1 MLLILEEYFRDHPI
15 KRRIVE
21 GLYERGISVN
31 NGKFYTND
39 IELSISEVAK
49 SFRVNRRTVYD
60 TIKIIENTPGV
71 KEIMARLKPSPNITN
86 VAPLMGDQVATL
98 YISPGYFSKAMSSLL
113 ECVRKY
119 GSYVKEIYGRN
130 QNREEVILRAIFYKT
145 VPKTIFEEL
154 AKIDGIGRIVIEAPG
169 NEFEEPICTKCEV
182 KVCPSKLSSGI
193 FEEKLPEF

>member
-31 NGKFYTND
+31 NGKFYSND

-60 TIKIIENTPGV
+60 TIRIIENTAGV
-71 KEIMARLKPSPNITN
+71 REIMSRIRPSPDLTN
-86 VAPLMGDQVATL
+86 VAPLMGDQVVTL
-98 YISPGYFSKAMSSLL
+98 FISPGYFSKAMSSLL

-119 GSYVKEIYGRN
+119 GSYVKEIYGKN
-130 QNREEVILRAIFYKT
+130 QNKDEVILRTIFYRT
-145 VPKTIFEEL
+145 VPKTVFEEL
-154 AKIDGIGRIVIEAPG
+154 SRIDGIGRIVIETPK
-169 NEFEEPICTKCEV
+169 NDFEEPICTKCEV
-182 KVCPSKLSSGI
+182 KICPSKLSSSI
-193 FEEKLPEF
+193 FEEKIPEY

>member
-31 NGKFYTND
+31 NGKFYSNG

-60 TIKIIENTPGV
+60 TIRIIENTPGV
-71 KEIMARLKPSPNITN
+71 REIMSRIRPSPDLTY
-86 VAPLMGDQVATL
+86 VAPLMGDQVVTL
-98 YISPGYFSKAMSSLL
+98 FISPGYFSKAMTSLL

-119 GSYVKEIYGRN
+119 GSYVKEIYGKN
-130 QNREEVILRAIFYKT
+130 QNRDEVILRTIFYRT

-154 AKIDGIGRIVIEAPG
+154 SRIDGIGRIVIETPKSDL
-169 NEFEEPICTKCEV
+169 EEPICTKCEV
-182 KVCPSKLSSGI
+182 KVCSSKLSSSI
-193 FEEKLPEF
+193 FEEKIPEY